1 MEATSSSTMVGDFSI
16 RSTGSSHNSTKFN
29 STNAQKGRRL
39 DNIAARLQP
48 NRASSSTPTALPNG
62 TINRRLST
70 SSNLSLSKQENCG
83 KVTCH
88 QCLHLIKATE
98 DALACGACKKHVHAQ
113 CLKIPLAKDEQYMCP
128 HCRKQF
134 QHASTS
140 VQSDNPMDCENYID
154 KPVKKRQALSNST
167 SSGSAVTSFSPSNQL
182 TPTSSATNSSSSTP
196 VATPQPSGNSRKSSV
211 PPGSSSSTRYS
222 IPPVVNT
229 DFDGE
234 QLPAQIPTGSSF
246 TSSIDDDFSMIINSE
261 EHSVTS
267 SPSPVTGNARDSPEE
282 NAEECRP
289 ISQKRSSKESTIGNK
304 PRTAAASKDKRGRQT
319 SMKTRSGG
327 KQPSTSYANVGKV
340 TSEKRKPNVKGKG
353 KNAAA
358 PKSRRQRNTTN
369 KLAYIQS
376 LSQSIRRE
384 SDETA
389 DPDPDEPKTR
399 QPDENDYIRTAIVS
413 SADNQFVCNAPM
425 CLICGSIGRDVEGT
439 MLSCMSCAQSYHS
452 YCVSMHDKLNKTIL
466 KRGWRCLQC
475 TVCEACGD
483 GADESNLLLCDECDV
498 AFHTYCLEPKLDK
511 IPTGSWRCH
520 WCATCRRCNKQVQ
533 AGLDLQMLEGLCES
547 CHSLRKCPKCCKLY
561 ETGDLMIRCQHCS
574 KWYHGPCED
583 LTTEEQLENAYE
595 NAFRCSMCRP
605 KANADYN
612 DAMNQ
617 SVIIDNVMVNKS
629 AL

>member
-211 PPGSSSSTRYS
+211 PPGSSSSTRFYS
-222 IPPVVNT
+222 
-229 DFDGE
+229 
-234 QLPAQIPTGSSF
+234 
-246 TSSIDDDFSMIINSE
+246 
-261 EHSVTS
+261 
-267 SPSPVTGNARDSPEE
+267 
-282 NAEECRP
+282 
-289 ISQKRSSKESTIGNK
+289 
-304 PRTAAASKDKRGRQT
+304 
-319 SMKTRSGG
+319 
-327 KQPSTSYANVGKV
+327 
-340 TSEKRKPNVKGKG
+340 
-353 KNAAA
+353 
-358 PKSRRQRNTTN
+358 
-369 KLAYIQS
+369 
-376 LSQSIRRE
+376 
-384 SDETA
+384 
-389 DPDPDEPKTR
+389 
-399 QPDENDYIRTAIVS
+399 
-413 SADNQFVCNAPM
+413 
-425 CLICGSIGRDVEGT
+425 
-439 MLSCMSCAQSYHS
+439 
-452 YCVSMHDKLNKTIL
+452 
-466 KRGWRCLQC
+466 
-475 TVCEACGD
+475 
-483 GADESNLLLCDECDV
+483 
-498 AFHTYCLEPKLDK
+498 
-511 IPTGSWRCH
+511 
-520 WCATCRRCNKQVQ
+520 TC
-533 AGLDLQMLEGLCES
+533 S
-547 CHSLRKCPKCCKLY
+547 
-561 ETGDLMIRCQHCS
+561 
-574 KWYHGPCED
+574 
-583 LTTEEQLENAYE
+583 
-595 NAFRCSMCRP
+595 
-605 KANADYN
+605 
-612 DAMNQ
+612 
-617 SVIIDNVMVNKS
+617 
-629 AL
+629 

>member
-98 DALACGACKKHVHAQ
+98 DALACGACKKHVHAQCLKIPLAKDEQYIHVHAQ

-261 EHSVTS
+261 EHS
-267 SPSPVTGNARDSPEE
+267 
-282 NAEECRP
+282 
-289 ISQKRSSKESTIGNK
+289 
-304 PRTAAASKDKRGRQT
+304 
-319 SMKTRSGG
+319 
-327 KQPSTSYANVGKV
+327 
-340 TSEKRKPNVKGKG
+340 
-353 KNAAA
+353 
-358 PKSRRQRNTTN
+358 
-369 KLAYIQS
+369 
-376 LSQSIRRE
+376 
-384 SDETA
+384 
-389 DPDPDEPKTR
+389 
-399 QPDENDYIRTAIVS
+399 
-413 SADNQFVCNAPM
+413 
-425 CLICGSIGRDVEGT
+425 
-439 MLSCMSCAQSYHS
+439 
-452 YCVSMHDKLNKTIL
+452 
-466 KRGWRCLQC
+466 
-475 TVCEACGD
+475 
-483 GADESNLLLCDECDV
+483 
-498 AFHTYCLEPKLDK
+498 
-511 IPTGSWRCH
+511 
-520 WCATCRRCNKQVQ
+520 
-533 AGLDLQMLEGLCES
+533 
-547 CHSLRKCPKCCKLY
+547 
-561 ETGDLMIRCQHCS
+561 
-574 KWYHGPCED
+574 
-583 LTTEEQLENAYE
+583 
-595 NAFRCSMCRP
+595 
-605 KANADYN
+605 
-612 DAMNQ
+612 
-617 SVIIDNVMVNKS
+617 
-629 AL
+629 